1 MSYKICIIGDGITAL
16 ILTKVFL
23 DLNVEIS
30 LINRNVNK
38 KRFTSNRTVAISKS
52 NFNFLKNQKILKYE
66 KKNTWRINE
75 IKLFDT
81 KLNQFKKPI
90 LEFKNKNKEPLFYMI
105 KNEFLF
111 SELKK
116 KIKKKYLLNFLKA
129 EKLKKLL
136 SFKKNNDY
144 DLIINCDVNNKI
156 NKKFFFRRIKKNYK
170 SVAYTTIINHK
181 IFLNNIASQYFTK
194 YGPIAFLPISSKKTS
209 VVWSIK
215 SSHKNDKKINKIWI
229 LEKIKNL
236 FLKRN
241 KIISFSK
248 IQKFELSSSIPRDYY
263 TNNILIFGDGSHQI
277 HPLAGQGLN
286 MTIRDII
293 KLRLII
299 KNRIDLGL
307 ELNELV
313 LKDFKNK
320 AKSYNFLF
328 AKGNDFIEEFFSVKN
343 KFFNLYSEKFFNKIN
358 KNLFVKKI
366 FMKIADKGLTF

>member
-1 MSYKICIIGDGITAL
+1 
-16 ILTKVFL
+16 
-23 DLNVEIS
+23 
-30 LINRNVNK
+30 
-38 KRFTSNRTVAISKS
+38 
-52 NFNFLKNQKILKYE
+52 
-66 KKNTWRINE
+66 
-75 IKLFDT
+75 
-81 KLNQFKKPI
+81 
-90 LEFKNKNKEPLFYMI
+90 MI

-343 KFFNLYSEKFFNKIN
+343 KFFNLYSEKFFNKLN